1 MVKVYS
7 LPDCPWCQK
16 TKAYLKLKGVEFQDI
31 NVETD
36 IEGRKE
42 LHAIPNVEGVP
53 VVNIN
58 GNIIIGF
65 DREKIDEFLK
75 GK

>member
-7 LPDCPWCQK
+7 LPDCAWCQK
-16 TKAYLKLKGVEFQDI
+16 TKAYLKLKGVEFEDI

-36 IEGRKE
+36 MEGRKE
-42 LHAIPNVEGVP
+42 LMAIPNVEGVP

-65 DREKIDEFLK
+65 DKAKMDEFLI